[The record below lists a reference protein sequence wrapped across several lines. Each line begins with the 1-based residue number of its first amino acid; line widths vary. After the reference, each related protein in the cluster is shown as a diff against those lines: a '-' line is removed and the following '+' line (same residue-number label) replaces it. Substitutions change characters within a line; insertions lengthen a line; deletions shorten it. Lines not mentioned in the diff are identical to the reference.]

1 MQFFF
6 GTRILIIGEIFKI
19 LGFVFEVV
27 LVLEFVFGT
36 RMTEAE
42 VLEAVVVG
50 TRMKR
55 VRLAER

>member
-1 MQFFF
+1 MIVF

>member
-1 MQFFF
+1 MIVF
-6 GTRILIIGEIFKI
+6 GTRIFIIWEIFKI
-19 LGFVFEVV
+19 LGFVLE
-27 LVLEFVFGT
+27 LVLGT
-36 RMTEAE
+36 RITEAE